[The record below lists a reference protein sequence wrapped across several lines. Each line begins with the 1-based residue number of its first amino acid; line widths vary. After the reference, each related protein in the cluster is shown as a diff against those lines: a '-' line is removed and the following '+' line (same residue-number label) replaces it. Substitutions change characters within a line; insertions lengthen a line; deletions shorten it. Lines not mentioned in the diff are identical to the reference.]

1 MAHPLIL
8 RRSSAQRADG
18 WDWVVAHS
26 ECAPR
31 GAAPIGCKG
40 TGCYATD
47 VAGASLWAFVLQLPS
62 MSAPPYARVGRV
74 RRMRPRPQN
83 FRHGSMPAPGRAV
96 NPFFKNLTERA
107 SATRA
112 LSRQRE
118 SSPSGGG
125 QAPRIGVRPQSRR
138 PAQLNPNAKNPARRR
153 AGRGP
158 IKFASS
164 SQPKIYS
171 APPTLAS

>member
-1 MAHPLIL
+1 MC
-8 RRSSAQRADG
+8 ADG

-31 GAAPIGCKG
+31 DAAPIGCKG

-47 VAGASLWAFVLQLPS
+47 MAGASLWAFVLQLPS
-62 MSAPPYARVGRV
+62 MSAPPYTRVGRA

-83 FRHGSMPAPGRAV
+83 FRHGSMPAPRRAV

-112 LSRQRE
+112 LLGQPE
-118 SSPSGGG
+118 NTPSEGG
-125 QAPRIGVRPQSRR
+125 QASQIGARPQLHR
-138 PAQLNPNAKNPARRR
+138 PAQLSPNAKNPARRR
-153 AGRGP
+153 AGRGS
-158 IKFASS
+158 IKFSSS